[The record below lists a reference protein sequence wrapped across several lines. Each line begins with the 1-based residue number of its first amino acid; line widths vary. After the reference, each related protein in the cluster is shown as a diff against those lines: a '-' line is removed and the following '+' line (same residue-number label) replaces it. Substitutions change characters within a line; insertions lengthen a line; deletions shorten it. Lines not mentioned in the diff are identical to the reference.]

1 MNKTDLKKYIAR
13 TAYNVGFGAKKNYAS
28 YDIVRNANEY
38 ISIISMIIGVLALVS
53 ESLNGK
59 FISASLLIAGIV
71 GLYINKFDCDL
82 ERYEKIG
89 KNYLRLFNSLTKL
102 YLKANQTNDENDLIN
117 IERDV
122 SIIEDEFYRERFSK
136 QVYLSD
142 WVAHYKFFFQYQ
154 SDWVVKELNLKFCKD
169 KIPSS
174 FKLILL
180 IFIVFCITFIAYNY
194 HSFFI
199 NSLENLFKK

>member
-89 KNYLRLFNSLTKL
+89 K
-102 YLKANQTNDENDLIN
+102 
-117 IERDV
+117 
-122 SIIEDEFYRERFSK
+122 II
-136 QVYLSD
+136 
-142 WVAHYKFFFQYQ
+142 
-154 SDWVVKELNLKFCKD
+154 
-169 KIPSS
+169 
-174 FKLILL
+174 
-180 IFIVFCITFIAYNY
+180 
-194 HSFFI
+194 
-199 NSLENLFKK
+199 